1 MMEALRPTFISLL
14 LITTGALGLASFV
27 ESQRHVAPGRAHT
40 TTRLALPLPT
50 AAPPQPA
57 EPPRAAPQ
65 PEAALARKPA
75 PAAALPP
82 LPVPKPR
89 AIQPLA
95 AKARHGD
102 ADAQYQL
109 ALAYAARSDWNRA
122 AAWFREAAIAGV
134 PEARLRLAEQ
144 YRLGRGLPA
153 NPLEAFIWTKSAAEQ
168 GLPAA
173 QLALGDA
180 YERGLGVPPMPVEAY
195 VWYILA
201 AQSGAADAEPRRDA
215 LAARLGAQ
223 DRKTAEARAAAL
235 TASLAP
241 STVPN
246 RHLVAEIQ
254 RLLRAEGYDPG
265 LDDGLRGER
274 TTDAIRRYQ
283 EKEGLPI
290 DGEPSEALLERL
302 RAAVRPPPPP
312 PVE

>member
-1 MMEALRPTFISLL
+1 MTEALRPTFISLL
-14 LITTGALGLASFV
+14 LITTGALGLASYV
-27 ESQRHVAPGRAHT
+27 ESQRHIAPGSAHMA
-40 TTRLALPLPT
+40 TRLALPLPT
-50 AAPPQPA
+50 VAPPQLA
-57 EPPRAAPQ
+57 EAPRPV
-65 PEAALARKPA
+65 PEAAAARKPA
-75 PAAALPP
+75 PIAALPP

-95 AKARHGD
+95 AEARHGD
-102 ADAQYQL
+102 AEAQYQL

-153 NPLEAFIWTKSAAEQ
+153 NPLESFIWTKSAAEQ

-201 AQSGAADAEPRRDA
+201 AQSGAAKAEPRRDA

-223 DRKTAEARAAAL
+223 ERKTAEARAASLA
-235 TASLAP
+235 AALAP

-254 RLLRAEGYDPG
+254 RLLRAKGYDAG

-290 DGEPSEALLERL
+290 DGEPSETLLERL